1 MANVS
6 SSNGLEK
13 RPKLRFPGFY
23 EPWRAEKLSDFAERV
38 TRKNS
43 NNETDLPLTISSKDG
58 LVDQISY
65 FNKTVASKDMSGYYL
80 LRNGEYAY
88 NKSYSVGYDFG
99 SIKRLDRYPMGALS
113 TLYIC
118 FALKK
123 HDTDFIKVYFD
134 SLKWYKEIYMI
145 SAEGARNHGLLNV
158 PTDEFFATKHYLPE
172 NTAEQRKVADFLI
185 ALDRRI
191 DAQQSL
197 VDNLKKYKRGLSSSL
212 FDEISKSGCP
222 TVSFAD
228 GFRLLQNNTF
238 SRDDLSYDVGDVRNI
253 HYGDVLIKYGTVTDI
268 GALSVPCIKP
278 DRDIEKFSSSSYLR
292 NGDIVFA
299 DTAEDY
305 TVGKATEIVGVT
317 NQRVLSGLH
326 TIPCRPHDRFA
337 PMFLGHYFN
346 SYHFRRQIYR
356 MIQGIKVSS
365 ISKSE
370 IAKTTILTPPYD
382 VQRKVAS
389 VLSEVDH
396 LIEKEAET
404 VIVLQKI
411 RRGLLQ
417 QLFI

>member
-1 MANVS
+1 M
-6 SSNGLEK
+6 
-13 RPKLRFPGFY
+13 
-23 EPWRAEKLSDFAERV
+23 SDFAERV

-172 NTAEQRKVADFLI
+172 NTTEQRKIADFLI

>member
-1 MANVS
+1 M
-6 SSNGLEK
+6 
-13 RPKLRFPGFY
+13 
-23 EPWRAEKLSDFAERV
+23 SDFAERV

-172 NTAEQRKVADFLI
+172 NNAEQRKIADFLI

-197 VDNLKKYKRGLSSSL
+197 VDALKKYKRGLLSREFGQQENGDLNNRHVGKLKDYFHLSSGSTPSSTNRAFYSGNIRWVSSGEL
-212 FDEISKSGCP
+212 KPKYLCETSQHISSEA
-222 TVSFAD
+222 VSSCNLREYPANT
-228 GFRLLQNNTF
+228 LLIAMYG
-238 SRDDLSYDVGDVRNI
+238 LEAAGVR
-253 HYGDVLIKYGTVTDI
+253 GTASI
-268 GALSVPCIKP
+268 LSVPATISQACMAIQQTGEI
-278 DRDIEKFSSSSYLR
+278 DIEYLYYWYIYNGQWIGIRIAQGTKQQNLSTDTLGSLRIYAPSYSKQKKVCKLLSQ
-292 NGDIVFA
+292 I
-299 DTAEDY
+299 DY
-305 TVGKATEIVGVT
+305 
-317 NQRVLSGLH
+317 
-326 TIPCRPHDRFA
+326 
-337 PMFLGHYFN
+337 
-346 SYHFRRQIYR
+346 
-356 MIQGIKVSS
+356 
-365 ISKSE
+365 
-370 IAKTTILTPPYD
+370 
-382 VQRKVAS
+382 
-389 VLSEVDH
+389 
-396 LIEKEAET
+396 LIEKES
-404 VIVLQKI
+404 QKFDLI
-411 RRGLLQ
+411 SSVKRGLLQ
-417 QLFI
+417 QIFI